1 MKINVVTA
9 IGKAKT
15 KLGAFDSALIGAGIA
30 NTNIICLSS
39 VIPPHAE
46 IVFDKPEIDP
56 ADFGK
61 RLYVVMARR
70 DTDKIGKIAA
80 GVGWVMEKNG
90 RFGLFVE
97 HDSTSKARVKKLIT
111 KTLTGM
117 IASRSDYEFT
127 DIQYAITE
135 TTNKA
140 KQASCALAVAVYETE
155 DWRN

>member
-15 KLGAFDSALIGAGIA
+15 KLGAFDAALIEAGIA

-39 VIPPHAE
+39 VVPPHAE

-97 HDSTSKARVKKLIT
+97 RFIRTPFKFGLMLKILNIHSNYT
-111 KTLTGM
+111 
-117 IASRSDYEFT
+117 
-127 DIQYAITE
+127 TE
-135 TTNKA
+135 TK
-140 KQASCALAVAVYETE
+140 K
-155 DWRN
+155 